1 MRDTIYNIT
10 EKQMNTK
17 QLLLMGIAAG
27 TMCGCGNKEQAA
39 DGVAHF
45 TSADNDTTVRIQ
57 DDFYQYTNGG
67 WIAQHPIPGD
77 RARYGAFDMLYEQS
91 VDRLHE
97 IVEEAQKSGAA
108 KGTAAQK
115 IGDLY
120 KLGMDTARRDA
131 EGLTPIKKYIEMA
144 QAADCSDAKSFATLI
159 GTMHRFISSPFFSFG
174 RTPDYENS
182 SMNIA
187 QVWQAGIGLP
197 DRDYYFDN
205 SDHGQQIIK
214 GYKEMLA
221 KLLVL
226 SGVNEAES
234 SARAEAIFTFEQK
247 LAEVMNTKVENRNPQ
262 AIANKVDLA
271 TFMAKVPGFDWNT
284 YFETVGADTAN
295 IKAINL
301 SQPKFFSS
309 VFGIVAAEKKATV
322 ADYLTCKTL
331 SGFSSALTS
340 ELYAITFDFYSRQL
354 SGVEEMRPLWKRTLG
369 MVEGCMGEELGK
381 LFVQKYFPES
391 AKHRMQELIEQL
403 RISFGQRIENL
414 AWMSDSTKAQAKEKL
429 AAISVKVGYPDKW
442 KEYNFDIDTTKSFA
456 ENLITVDEFSN
467 KDEMSKIG
475 QPVDK
480 DEWYMT
486 PQTVNAYY
494 NPEGNEIVFPAA
506 ILQPPFFY
514 ADGDDAVNYGA
525 IGVVIGHEM
534 THGFDDQGSQFD
546 KDGNL
551 KSWWTEEDRTKFDAA
566 TTRLADYFSNLTVID
581 SIKGNGRLTLG
592 ENIADLGGLNI
603 AHQAFRNTLAG
614 KAEPAPI
621 DGQTAEQRF
630 ILGYS
635 RIWAGAIRKEALI
648 QQVMTDPH
656 STGKLRVN
664 GQLPLLDFFYENF
677 DNKEGDGM
685 YLAPDQ
691 RIVIW

>member
-1 MRDTIYNIT
+1 
-10 EKQMNTK
+10 MNTK
-17 QLLLMGIAAG
+17 KMLILGVAA
-27 TMCGCGNKEQAA
+27 TSVVGCSPTEKGANG

-45 TSADNDTTVRIQ
+45 TEADCDTTVRLA

-97 IVEEAQKSGAA
+97 IVEEAQKSNAA
-108 KGTAAQK
+108 KGTPAQK

-131 EGLTPIKKYIEMA
+131 EGLTPIKQYIDNA
-144 QAADCSDAKSFATLI
+144 QTADYADAKGFATLI

-174 RTPDYENS
+174 STPDYENS
-182 SMNIA
+182 SMNIS

-197 DRDYYFDN
+197 DRDYYFDE
-205 SDHGQQIIK
+205 SEHGQDIVN
-214 GYKEMLA
+214 GYKDMVA
-221 KLLVL
+221 KILVI
-226 SGVNEAES
+226 SGVADESNAAE
-234 SARAEAIFTFEQK
+234 RAEAIYAFEKK
-247 LAEVMNTKVENRNPQ
+247 LAAEMNTKVENRDPQ

-271 TFMAKVPGFDWNT
+271 SFEAKAPGFDWNT
-284 YFETVGADTAN
+284 YFATVGADTAN
-295 IKAINL
+295 IRAINL
-301 SQPKFFSS
+301 SQPKFFSK
-309 VFGIVAAEKKATV
+309 VFGIVKAEKKATV
-322 ADYLTCKTL
+322 ADYLTVKTVM
-331 SGFSSALTS
+331 GFSNCLSS
-340 ELYAITFDFYSRQL
+340 DLYAITFDFYSRKL

-369 MVEGCMGEELGK
+369 TVEGCMGEELGK

-391 AKHRMQELIEQL
+391 AKQRMQELIEQL
-403 RISFGQRIENL
+403 RIAFGQRIENL
-414 AWMSDSTKAQAKEKL
+414 AWMSDSTKAQAKDKL

-442 KEYNFDIDTTKSFA
+442 KEYHFDIDTTKTFA
-456 ENLITVDEFSN
+456 ENLIAVSEAENTED
-467 KDEMSKIG
+467 MAKIG

-551 KSWWTEEDRTKFDAA
+551 KSWWTDEDRTKFDAA
-566 TTRLADYFSNLTVID
+566 TTRLADYFSNLVVID
-581 SIKGNGRLTLG
+581 SLKGNGRLTLG

-603 AHQAFRNTLAG
+603 AHQAFRNTLNG

-635 RIWAGAIRKEALI
+635 RIWAGAIRKDALI

-656 STGKLRVN
+656 STGRLRVN
-664 GQLPLLDFFYENF
+664 GQLPLLDFFYQNF
-677 DNKEGDGM
+677 DVKEGDQM
-685 YLAPDQ
+685 FLAPED